1 MGTLVPV
8 TTPSGPAT
16 PHNVQYGKKEAMS
29 NDSHEA
35 VTTEAA
41 VTVSTAYPPIAII
54 KVATGPDGFA
64 WLIVERVPNGWQS
77 GEHHYPDGD
86 VLEMHAL
93 AGPGVTFIYEKAVSS

>member
-29 NDSHEA
+29 NDSGP
-35 VTTEAA
+35 
-41 VTVSTAYPPIAII
+41 TVSTAYPPIAII